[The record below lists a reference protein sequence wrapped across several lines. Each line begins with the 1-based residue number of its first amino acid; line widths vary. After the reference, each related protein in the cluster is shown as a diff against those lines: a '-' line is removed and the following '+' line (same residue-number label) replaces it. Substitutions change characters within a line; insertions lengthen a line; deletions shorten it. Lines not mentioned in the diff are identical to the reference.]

1 MTIRVFNICFK
12 KILGGE
18 KGQNIEL
25 CIRQFVN
32 YMSVLKQQV
41 FKRLTISH
49 YVHKSLLLVIF
60 ALVGFELIVH
70 VKLFLHGCAWIL
82 QL

>member
-1 MTIRVFNICFK
+1 
-12 KILGGE
+12 
-18 KGQNIEL
+18 
-25 CIRQFVN
+25 
-32 YMSVLKQQV
+32 MSVLQQQV

-60 ALVGFELIVH
+60 ALVGFELILVH